1 MILPVRGMSI
11 SSFSKVPLRM
21 HPEEIPMAS
30 GFDYPIGDMDGR
42 GWNGVNV
49 KGW

>member
-1 MILPVRGMSI
+1 MRRMSI
-11 SSFSKVPLRM
+11 SSLSKVPLRM

-30 GFDYPIGDMDGR
+30 GFDYPVGDMDGMK
-42 GWNGVNV
+42 WNGVND